1 MPSLFLLSNHVATLT
16 QRSNLSLPLFPLF
29 AFIVSFQDCISLQKV
44 FLPISLN
51 TLEMVWK

>member
-29 AFIVSFQDCISLQKV
+29 AFIVSFQDCRNPGSVFRRYFFPSL
-44 FLPISLN
+44 S
-51 TLEMVWK
+51 TL